1 VKIIR
6 LKPKI
11 NSWSSRQGEVFTFEA
26 TLQNLESGEVEEAEI
41 HLSVGDVFTLDALA
55 SQMATH
61 ASVMESK

>member
-1 VKIIR
+1 MKIIR